1 MITDMLVHVGIK
13 KGDNYKVES
22 LLELMEEHG
31 VDQAMICSQLET
43 IDNDYI
49 HESAL
54 KYPGILLPFAVINPW
69 DLNAE
74 EELEDLFKNKGFY
87 GLEMNAVRYGY
98 SADRSSLIGPL
109 FELCKKYN
117 KIAVVHCMSDLFSLP
132 DKWGKMAKAFPT
144 VPILLYHFGVPTMA
158 DRAIELARE
167 LDNVY
172 LSTAG
177 AFPVVMQEAYKELGP
192 EKIIF
197 SSDAPYGNLKTEIAK
212 IRFLT
217 DNEEHLEMM
226 FSKNIRK
233 ILKID

>member
-1 MITDMLVHVGIK
+1 
-13 KGDNYKVES
+13 
-22 LLELMEEHG
+22 MEEHG

-54 KYPGILLPFAVINPW
+54 KYPGILPFAVINPW

-87 GLEMNAVRYGY
+87 GLKMNAVRYGY

-177 AFPVVMQEAYKELGP
+177 GISVVMQEAYKSWDRENH
-192 EKIIF
+192 F
-197 SSDAPYGNLKTEIAK
+197 LK
-212 IRFLT
+212 
-217 DNEEHLEMM
+217 
-226 FSKNIRK
+226 
-233 ILKID
+233 